1 MFERGFF
8 IADTIWF
15 YNCYILISEML
26 AGYSFEN
33 PNSRHLT
40 AGALCWE
47 TRPPHCLLYA
57 GERVHRKAALKS
69 ATGMRAA

>member
-26 AGYSFEN
+26 AGCSFEN
-33 PNSRHLT
+33 PNSRHL
-40 AGALCWE
+40 
-47 TRPPHCLLYA
+47 HYA